1 MPKKRAMSSEKAREV
16 KLKGHEDAREFAIT
30 LGLGKEFKADPKAK
44 KDVIDEN
51 GYSYSVKSGE
61 KKWQIF
67 LYGESRFKSDTE
79 FRAVNL
85 SKTFLECINSFPKE
99 RSKYLENKVSYKI
112 KLQKPI
118 QKLKQKLQNKN
129 KLRLFLNKGIFNS
142 GEVNFLAIKDKN
154 LFHVFYND
162 DIIDLLTRLFTV
174 ENSKAKAKNQ
184 LDDQKVIFKID
195 SKTYGEIEMRNDS
208 DVHYREVKFWLDR
221 NLILSLLIDRIQP
234 NKKLNERIILYGRA
248 INKLLKRGR

>member
-1 MPKKRAMSSEKAREV
+1 MPKKRAMSSERAREV
-16 KLKGHEDAREFAIT
+16 KLKGHEDAREFAAA

-85 SKTFLECINSFPKE
+85 SKTFLECINSFPQE
-99 RSKYLENKVSYKI
+99 RARYLENKILYKI
-112 KLQKPI
+112 KLQKPM

-154 LFHVFYND
+154 LFHVFYNED
-162 DIIDLLTRLFTV
+162 VIDLLTKLFTV

-195 SKTYGEIEMRNDS
+195 GKTYGEIEMRNDS
-208 DVHYREVKFWLDR
+208 DIHYREVKFWLDR
-221 NLILSLLIDRIQP
+221 NLILNLLIDKIKP
-234 NKKLNERIILYGRA
+234 NRKLNERIILYGRA
-248 INKLLKRGR
+248 INKLLKKGR